1 MRELW
6 WIPVTVAVW
15 LLARRATRGTTAPL
29 ANPTLIGVAVVGGLV
44 LLSGVG
50 ARAYADGTA
59 ALSWLLGP
67 AVVALAVP
75 LHQERERLRR
85 HARALLAGAVV
96 GASVSALLG
105 YGLVRLLQLP
115 SPFELA
121 LTTRS
126 ATTPISVALA
136 NGLGGLPALSAVA
149 SIFTGLV
156 GATVGPALLTRLGV
170 RDPVAR
176 GVAMGVC
183 CHGIGTER
191 LLRESR
197 GAGATSSV
205 GMGLGGLLVA
215 VVVPLLW

>member
-1 MRELW
+1 MTAL
-6 WIPVTVAVW
+6 VW
-15 LLARRATRGTTAPL
+15 LGARRAIRLRATTNPL
-29 ANPTLIGVAVVGGLV
+29 ANPTLIAVAVVGGLV

-59 ALSWLLGP
+59 GLSWFLGP

-75 LHQERERLRR
+75 LHQERARLRR
-85 HARALLAGAVV
+85 HARALAGGAVV
-96 GASVSALLG
+96 GAACSALVG
-105 YGLVRLLQLP
+105 YGLVRLVGLP

-136 NGLGGLPALSAVA
+136 NGLGGVPALSAVA

-156 GATVGPALLTRLGV
+156 GATIGPAWLPRLGV

-215 VVVPLLW
+215 LVIPLVW